1 MNSAWT
7 VASNVDFSQCT
18 ELFTDPQISF
28 FINFFIKNGSRS
40 TIYIFKNYFVTVI
53 SAISF
58 QFQQNKFYPNI
69 PLKRCCTVTVH
80 VNILGFTFYS
90 INELIIIMGKLFP
103 MLNSKNK
110 IWRGYD
116 FAIQLQCASPLTFI
130 KVVGKKENKLH
141 FTQPTLQQT
150 LCNNHHFS
158 LMLRFCFFFLKRFV
172 HDDILWSQLCKL
184 GKLLC
189 CIPFSYVWFTSFTL
203 LLPPYT

>member
-1 MNSAWT
+1 MNSIVKFNWI
-7 VASNVDFSQCT
+7 FSKLDQ
-18 ELFTDPQISF
+18 L
-28 FINFFIKNGSRS
+28 
-40 TIYIFKNYFVTVI
+40 IYIYIYINRICSFHDACWSK
-53 SAISF
+53 SA
-58 QFQQNKFYPNI
+58 YY
-69 PLKRCCTVTVH
+69 LKRCCTVTVQ

-189 CIPFSYVWFTSFTL
+189 CIPFSYVWFTSFTP